1 MLACV
6 LKICYALRQLATREE
21 GQDLVENGLLLALI
35 AVGAVSMLTGIGK
48 AVVNTLTAIN
58 SAM

>member
-1 MLACV
+1 MNNV
-6 LKICYALRQLATREE
+6 LLKLHVKFKSLVNRED

-35 AVGAVSMLTGIGK
+35 AVGAVAILSGIGQ

>member
-1 MLACV
+1 MNNV
-6 LKICYALRQLATREE
+6 LLKLHVKFQSLVNRED

-35 AVGAVSMLTGIGK
+35 AVGAVAILSGIGQ